1 MEMTMN
7 IDQKHLSQLL
17 RTLHYPV
24 SKGDLI
30 ELFRQNGLNISL
42 INELEAILPDKD
54 FNSANEALALIPTWE
69 ES

>member
-1 MEMTMN
+1 MEMVMN
-7 IDQKHLSQLL
+7 VDQKHLNQLL
-17 RTLHYPV
+17 RTVHYPV

-30 ELFRQNGLNISL
+30 ELFRQNGLNAGL

-54 FNSANEALALIPTWE
+54 FNSANEVLDLIPTWE